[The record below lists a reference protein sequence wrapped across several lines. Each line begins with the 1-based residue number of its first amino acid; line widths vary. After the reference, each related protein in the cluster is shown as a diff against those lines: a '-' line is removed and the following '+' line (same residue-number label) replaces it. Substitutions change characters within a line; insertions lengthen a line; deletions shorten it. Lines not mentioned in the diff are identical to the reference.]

1 MNVTSPLR
9 LLLVDSYALVRA
21 ALRTMID
28 GHGGFRVVS
37 DCGTRAMALAHAG
50 HDTPDII
57 LLEVSHNGELWV
69 DAIPP
74 LLAAAGPQARL
85 ILVTALTDPDIH
97 RQAVQNGARGIVGK
111 DRSPDTLFKA
121 IQKVHEG
128 EVWIERRMVA
138 EFVANAAAGAG
149 GYRARIDSLT
159 RREREVVRLVA
170 EGLKNKQIAER
181 LSVADVTVRHHLTSI
196 FAKLDVAD
204 RLSLLVFAFKNGLV
218 QSPDNRHKH
227 A

>member
-1 MNVTSPLR
+1 MNQTNPLR
-9 LLLVDSYALVRA
+9 LVLVDSHALVRA
-21 ALRTMID
+21 ALRTMLD
-28 GHGGFRVVS
+28 GHGGFRVVG
-37 DCGTRAMALAHAG
+37 DFGTRASALAQAG
-50 HDTPDII
+50 QHRPDTI
-57 LLEVSHNGELWV
+57 LLDVSFDGELWV
-69 DAIPP
+69 DAIPL

-85 ILVTALTDPDIH
+85 LLVTALTDPDVH
-97 RQAVQNGARGIVGK
+97 RQAVRNGARGIVGK
-111 DRSPDTLFKA
+111 DRSPETLFKA
-121 IQKVHEG
+121 IEKVHEG

-138 EFVANAAAGAG
+138 EFVAQAAGPG
-149 GYRARIDSLT
+149 GNRGRIDSLT

-170 EGLKNKQIAER
+170 EGLKNKQIADR

-218 QSPDNRHKH
+218 QSPDDRHKH

>member
-1 MNVTSPLR
+1 MNQTNPLR

-21 ALRTMID
+21 GLRTILD
-28 GHGGFRVVS
+28 GHEGFRVVGDS
-37 DCGTRAMALAHAG
+37 GTRASALANAG
-50 HDTPDII
+50 QHQPDII
-57 LLEVSHNGELWV
+57 LLDVSHDGELWV

-74 LLAAAGPQARL
+74 LLAAAGPQGRL
-85 ILVTALTDPDIH
+85 LLVTAQTDPEVH

-111 DRSPDTLFKA
+111 DRSPETLFKA
-121 IQKVHEG
+121 IEKVHEG

-138 EFVANAAAGAG
+138 DLVANTTAGAG
-149 GYRARIDSLT
+149 DQRARIESLT

-170 EGLKNKQIAER
+170 EGLKNKQIADR

-204 RLSLLVFAFKNGLV
+204 RLSLLVFAFKNGMV
-218 QSPDNRHKH
+218 QPPDDRRTH

>member
-1 MNVTSPLR
+1 
-9 LLLVDSYALVRA
+9 
-21 ALRTMID
+21 
-28 GHGGFRVVS
+28 
-37 DCGTRAMALAHAG
+37 
-50 HDTPDII
+50 
-57 LLEVSHNGELWV
+57 V

-85 ILVTALTDPDIH
+85 LLVTTLSDPDIH

-121 IQKVHEG
+121 IEKVHEG

-170 EGLKNKQIAER
+170 EGLKNKQIADR